1 MADEECGMEIKIDIV
16 ELNGKIDRMAD
27 SLDVVK
33 TSVEDI
39 AIGINKLKSAVY
51 SPDQGLY
58 ARLRELESWKDQTSR
73 FLWLIATSVV
83 GLGTA
88 TAWKFFI

>member
-1 MADEECGMEIKIDIV
+1 MGDEECGIEMKIDIV
-16 ELNGKIDRMAD
+16 ELNGKIDRMTD

-33 TSVEDI
+33 TRLEDI
-39 AIGINKLKSAVY
+39 ALGINKLKSAVY
-51 SPDQGLY
+51 SPDEGLY

-73 FLWLIATSVV
+73 FLWLIATSLV

-88 TAWKFFI
+88 TAWKVFF